1 MAKKILIIDD
11 DPEILVYLKEL
22 FQDHGFTAVTAA
34 NGVEGLEKVRAER
47 PDLITL
53 DMDMPE
59 KGGTLFYAGMRKDE
73 SVRETPVIVVSGVGP
88 RPPALK
94 KGVPVIS
101 KPIDNAKLM
110 QLVEE
115 ALQ

>member
-1 MAKKILIIDD
+1 MAKKILIVDD

-22 FQDHGFTAVTAA
+22 FQDNGYATVTAS
-34 NGVEGLEKVRAER
+34 NGVEGLEKALAER

-59 KGGTLFYAGMRKDE
+59 KGGTLFYAGLRKE
-73 SVRETPVIVVSGVGP
+73 EVVRETPVIVVSGVGP

-101 KPIDNAKLM
+101 KPIDSAKLM

>member
-1 MAKKILIIDD
+1 MAKKILIVDD

-22 FQDHGFTAVTAA
+22 FQDNGFVTVTAS
-34 NGVEGLEKVRAER
+34 NGVEGLEKVRSER

-59 KGGTLFYAGMRKDE
+59 KGGTLFYAGMRQDE
-73 SVRETPVIVVSGVGP
+73 AVRETPVIVVSGVGP

-115 ALQ
+115 FLQ

>member
-1 MAKKILIIDD
+1 MAKKILIVDD

-22 FQDHGFTAVTAA
+22 FEDNGYETVTAS
-34 NGVEGLEKVRAER
+34 NGVEGQEKVAAEQ

-59 KGGTLFYAGMRKDE
+59 KGGTLFYAGMRQNDA
-73 SVRETPVIVVSGVGP
+73 VREIPVIVVSGVGP

-101 KPIDNAKLM
+101 KPIDNAKLL

>member
-22 FQDHGFTAVTAA
+22 FQDNGYDTVTAP
-34 NGVEGLEKVRAER
+34 NGVEGLEKALAER

-59 KGGTLFYAGMRKDE
+59 KGGTLFYAGLRKE
-73 SVRETPVIVVSGVGP
+73 EVVRETPVIVVSGVGP

-101 KPIDNAKLM
+101 KPIDSAKLM

>member
-1 MAKKILIIDD
+1 MAKKVLIIDD

-22 FQDHGFTAVTAA
+22 FQDHGFTVVTAV
-34 NGVEGLEKVRAER
+34 NGVDGLEKVRAER

-73 SVRETPVIVVSGVGP
+73 SVREIPVIVVSGVGP

-94 KGVPVIS
+94 KGVPVVS